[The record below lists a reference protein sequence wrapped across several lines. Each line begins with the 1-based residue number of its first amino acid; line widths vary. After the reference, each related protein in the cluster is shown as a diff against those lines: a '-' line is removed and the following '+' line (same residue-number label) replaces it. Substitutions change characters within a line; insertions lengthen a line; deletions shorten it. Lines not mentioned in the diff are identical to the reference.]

1 MLCLTHKN
9 LTVRTALPEDAP
21 QLVRW
26 WNDGTV
32 MAHAGFPNGLGTTV
46 EKEAPRLTGRR
57 MMIIEGD
64 RPIGECSA
72 RDVGGRSVEIG
83 IKICETDCQNRGVG
97 RIVLSMLIC
106 HLFSAGFHKIILDT
120 NLNNLRAQHV
130 YEKLGFQKLRV
141 NVDSWKDQLGRPQ
154 SSVDYE
160 LIPADFRDFTLET
173 SL

>member
-1 MLCLTHKN
+1 MLMLKFKDISI
-9 LTVRTALPEDAP
+9 RTALPEDAP
-21 QLVRW
+21 LLVRW
-26 WNDGTV
+26 WNDGSV

-46 EKEAPRLTGRR
+46 AKEAPRLTGRR
-57 MMIIEGD
+57 MMILEGN

-72 RDVGGRSVEIG
+72 RNVGGGIVEIG

-97 RIVLSMLIC
+97 RIVLSMLIR
-106 HLFSAGFHKIILDT
+106 HLFDAGFRKIILDT

-160 LIPADFRDFTLET
+160 LSPADFCDFTLD
-173 SL
+173 